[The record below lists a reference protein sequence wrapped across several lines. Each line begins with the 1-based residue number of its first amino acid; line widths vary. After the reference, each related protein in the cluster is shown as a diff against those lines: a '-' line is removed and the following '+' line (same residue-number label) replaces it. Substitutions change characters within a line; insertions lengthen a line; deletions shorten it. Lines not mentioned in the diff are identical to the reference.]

1 MTNHD
6 MHYQLICDA
15 WRLLKDGRAAHT
27 QDDLNAIVERDI
39 DLEHKYRGT
48 DIEVLSV
55 DILSAVL
62 RELQRI
68 GHIPAQNSHE
78 PQEGP

>member
-6 MHYQLICDA
+6 IHYQLICDA
-15 WRLLKDGRAAHT
+15 WRLLKNGRAART
-27 QDDLNAIVERDI
+27 QDDLNEIVERDI

-48 DIEVLSV
+48 EIEVLSV

-68 GHIPAQNSHE
+68 NHIPAQNSHKR
-78 PQEGP
+78 QEGP